1 MGAVTA
7 QGKGKGKQPRIK
19 KRAVEAP
26 SVSSSSSSLPR
37 STKLSKAKVKK
48 QPKVSEKKKTQVE
61 PQKPIYPP
69 SPPMDVP
76 QKRPFPPLSSP
87 SSDNDSGEEGGPE
100 RSALCAPKPTQECAQ
115 PGDGG
120 VVHQTMSGFPPQPA
134 FASSSSSSDSDS
146 SSDASTSE
154 GEQEVCGHDTAK
166 LHALLSA
173 GFSTGVV
180 MRKVGFSDS
189 SV

>member
-7 QGKGKGKQPRIK
+7 QGKGKGKGKQPRTK

-26 SVSSSSSSLPR
+26 SLSSSSSSLSR

-61 PQKPIYPP
+61 PQKPICPP

-100 RSALCAPKPTQECAQ
+100 RSTLDLCAPKPTQECAQ

-120 VVHQTMSGFPPQPA
+120 VVHQIMGGFLPQPA

-154 GEQEVCGHDTAK
+154 GEQEVCGQLAC
-166 LHALLSA
+166 LSRH
-173 GFSTGVV
+173 S
-180 MRKVGFSDS
+180 
-189 SV
+189 